1 MNVKFYDL
9 LIRDATAT
17 ALAPF
22 SKDYHITYASP
33 TEGLIRVFAK
43 RETSSDKHDTIEIFI
58 RPTDGKLL
66 FTCSDEAPR

>member
-22 SKDYHITYASP
+22 SKDYHITYAAP
-33 TEGLIRVFAK
+33 FEGLVRVYAIRKTPEA
-43 RETSSDKHDTIEIFI
+43 TDTVEIFV

-66 FTCSDEAPR
+66 FVCSDEGTR

>member
-22 SKDYHITYASP
+22 SKDYQIIYAAP
-33 TEGLIRVFAK
+33 FEGLIRVFATRK
-43 RETSSDKHDTIEIFI
+43 TPEGRDGIEIVV
-58 RPTDGKLL
+58 RPSDGKLL
-66 FTCSDEAPR
+66 FVCSDESPR